1 MNKIDYAFTAVPSNF
16 IYLFDN
22 STFKLIT
29 FFIYKK
35 NYFNSVNKLDDEGYF
50 YISNKELQ
58 KVLNATNKK
67 VISTIDA
74 LYKNDLIDVRCD
86 GFGSGKRHTNRYKL
100 NTSKI
105 EELAQISMKDI
116 INSNTS
122 IYIKQSKRDDKCSY
136 INDVSVADCNQNN
149 NTFVAKCHR
158 NEDEENNDVWQNATE
173 NNDTFVAK
181 CHTTLYYN
189 NINDIIDINVYN
201 TNNINE
207 EETVK
212 NDNNT
217 SNIEDNNDES
227 IEDYYKRM
235 YEEEKEIID
244 EMNKRFEGVN
254 IDDNDNNNFNDK
266 NDITIDDLP
275 LQQWITKLFN
285 NIDTFNDK
293 FFKSRTV
300 EDAKYYSNELDRL
313 FEKAQQYQ
321 DVFTDKQYKLLQ
333 TKADRCLKI
342 DEQKYNY
349 FNGRK
354 NKGKHS
360 HQSSTKNKS
369 IDVNPESRN
378 YSAPTPP
385 TPEDVHNQMMEDL
398 INRF

>member
-1 MNKIDYAFTAVPSNF
+1 MNKIDYAFTAVPSRL
-16 IYLFDN
+16 IEICDN
-22 STFKLIT
+22 YTFKLIT
-29 FFIYKK
+29 FLINKH
-35 NYFNSVNKLDDEGYF
+35 NYFNSVNRLDAEGYF
-50 YISNKELQ
+50 YLSNEDIS
-58 KVLNATNKK
+58 KVLYLNQKDVCLVNE
-67 VISTIDA
+67 A
-74 LYKNDLIDVRCD
+74 LYKVGIIDIKCI
-86 GFGSGKRHTNRYKL
+86 GFELGKRKTNRYNINFEVLEKL
-100 NTSKI
+100 AKSTDDITI
-105 EELAQISMKDI
+105 EKC
-116 INSNTS
+116 
-122 IYIKQSKRDDKCSY
+122 KRGTKCSY
-136 INDVSVADCNQNN
+136 INNSLVANCDLKDDTDKTHRLQIATNSGTNCDLKDDISVANCDP
-149 NTFVAKCHR
+149 
-158 NEDEENNDVWQNATE
+158 
-173 NNDTFVAK
+173 
-181 CHTTLYYN
+181 TLDYN

-244 EMNKRFEGVN
+244 EMNKRYEDITV
-254 IDDNDNNNFNDK
+254 DDNDNNNFN
-266 NDITIDDLP
+266 NSNVITIDDLP

-285 NIDTFNDK
+285 DIDNFNDK
-293 FFKSRTV
+293 FFNSRTV
-300 EDAKYYSNELDRL
+300 EDAKYYSNKLDRL

-333 TKADRCLKI
+333 TKADRCVKI

-349 FNGRK
+349 FNGRN
-354 NKGKHS
+354 NKGKHN
-360 HQSSTKNKS
+360 HQPTAEIKS
-369 IDVNPESRN
+369 FESNTESGN

>member
-1 MNKIDYAFTAVPSNF
+1 MTDKAGFCRKKKKKMFDYG
-16 IYLFDN
+16 N
-22 STFKLIT
+22 SL
-29 FFIYKK
+29 
-35 NYFNSVNKLDDEGYF
+35 G
-50 YISNKELQ
+50 
-58 KVLNATNKK
+58 NAWILKTH
-67 VISTIDA
+67 
-74 LYKNDLIDVRCD
+74 YR
-86 GFGSGKRHTNRYKL
+86 R
-100 NTSKI
+100 
-105 EELAQISMKDI
+105 
-116 INSNTS
+116 
-122 IYIKQSKRDDKCSY
+122 
-136 INDVSVADCNQNN
+136 
-149 NTFVAKCHR
+149 
-158 NEDEENNDVWQNATE
+158 
-173 NNDTFVAK
+173 
-181 CHTTLYYN
+181 
-189 NINDIIDINVYN
+189 
-201 TNNINE
+201 
-207 EETVK
+207 
-212 NDNNT
+212 
-217 SNIEDNNDES
+217 
-227 IEDYYKRM
+227 
-235 YEEEKEIID
+235 IID
-244 EMNKRFEGVN
+244 EMNKRYEDITV
-254 IDDNDNNNFNDK
+254 DDNDNNNFN
-266 NDITIDDLP
+266 NSNVITIDDLP

-293 FFKSRTV
+293 FFTSRTV

>member
-1 MNKIDYAFTAVPSNF
+1 MNKIDYAFTAVPSRL
-16 IYLFDN
+16 IEICDN
-22 STFKLIT
+22 YTFKLIT
-29 FFIYKK
+29 FLINKY
-35 NYFNSVNKLDDEGYF
+35 NYFNSVNRLDAEGYF
-50 YISNKELQ
+50 YLSNEDIS
-58 KVLNATNKK
+58 KVLYLNQKDVCLVNE
-67 VISTIDA
+67 A
-74 LYKNDLIDVRCD
+74 LYKVGLIDIKCI
-86 GFGSGKRHTNRYKL
+86 GFELGKRKTNRYKI
-100 NTSKI
+100 NI
-105 EELAQISMKDI
+105 EVIEKMAKSTDVITIEKC
-116 INSNTS
+116 
-122 IYIKQSKRDDKCSY
+122 KRGTKCSY
-136 INDVSVADCNQNN
+136 INNSLVANCDLKDD
-149 NTFVAKCHR
+149 TDKTHR
-158 NEDEENNDVWQNATE
+158 LQIAT
-173 NNDTFVAK
+173 NSGTNCDP
-181 CHTTLYYN
+181 TLDYN

-217 SNIEDNNDES
+217 SSIEDNNDES

-300 EDAKYYSNELDRL
+300 EDAKYYRNKLDRL

-321 DVFTDKQYKLLQ
+321 DVITDKQYKLLQ

-349 FNGRK
+349 FNGRN

-360 HQSSTKNKS
+360 HQSSTKNKR
-369 IDVNPESRN
+369 INANPESGN

-398 INRF
+398 ISRF